1 MKSLLWLVLCLCALV
16 APRAHAEGEATTAL
30 FARVDGADVRLAIE
44 VKVPFGWYVASG
56 PTLADAGQEGAIV
69 LPTKLTVSGVDATF
83 GPWRFPK
90 PDVKL
95 QEFSTPALETYTH
108 HGTFT
113 IYRRGTLAAGVSV
126 DALKVEINGQTCKE
140 GDEGVCVPWKETLT
154 PRATG
159 GDALFAAFP
168 ADLAASEAAKVEART
183 NDAPRASGADA
194 AVVTGSKSTS
204 SGANAKDEVESEEAG
219 AESSLFWFLVS
230 AVMWGLV
237 TLLMPCTYPMIPIT
251 ISYFTKQAE
260 KRGTSTLPLSLAY
273 GAGIV
278 LIFVLIGLFFG
289 PVITR
294 FATHPITNIVL
305 GVAFVYFALVLFG
318 MFNLQAPA
326 FLMNVAGSASRKG
339 GYAGVFLMGA
349 TLVVTSFTCTAP
361 FVGTLLSTGASSGN
375 LGRVALGMGVFGLTM
390 AIPFVFLSL
399 VPSRAKSLQGTAG
412 EWMKTLKVYLGF
424 VELAA
429 SLKFFSQAEY
439 AWQLGFLPREL
450 FLALTF
456 AILFAA
462 TAYLFGWIRMRD
474 ELGQED
480 SASISPKRM
489 FGGLVNLCLAAY
501 CAYGMLGNR
510 LDPVLSSYVPPYS
523 NRIAS
528 AASGATTSSGP
539 TIVTDDFDAA
549 VAAAIREKKQLLVNF
564 TGFT

>member
-1 MKSLLWLVLCLCALV
+1 MKSLLWLVLSLCALV
-16 APRAHAEGEATTAL
+16 APRAHAEGEATAAL
-30 FARVDGADVRLAIE
+30 HARVDGTDVRLALEI
-44 VKVPFGWYVASG
+44 KVPFQWYVASG

-95 QEFSTPALETYTH
+95 QEFSTPPVETYVH

-113 IYRRGTLAAGVSV
+113 VYRRGKLAAGASI

-140 GDEGVCVPWKETLT
+140 GDEGICVPWRETLGPQT
-154 PRATG
+154 SG

-168 ADLAASEAAKVEART
+168 KDLAASEAAAVEAPKSEATKPPSREV
-183 NDAPRASGADA
+183 DAKG
-194 AVVTGSKSTS
+194 STS
-204 SGANAKDEVESEEAG
+204 RPSRLDDDAAG
-219 AESSLFWFLVS
+219 AESSLFWFVLQ
-230 AVMWGLV
+230 AVLWGLV

-260 KRGTSTLPLSLAY
+260 KRKTSTLPLSLAY

-318 MFNLQAPA
+318 MVNLQPPA
-326 FLMNVAGSASRKG
+326 FLMNVAGSASQKG
-339 GYAGVFLMGA
+339 GYLGVFLMGA

-361 FVGTLLSTGASSGN
+361 FVGTLLSTSGSSGS

-390 AIPFVFLSL
+390 AVPFVFLSL
-399 VPSRAKSLQGTAG
+399 VPSRARSLQGTAG

-439 AWQLGFLPREL
+439 AWQLGYLPREL
-450 FLALTF
+450 FLALTL

-462 TAYLFGWIRMRD
+462 AAYLFGWIRMRD

-489 FGGLVNLCLAAY
+489 LGGLVNLCLAAY

-523 NRIAS
+523 NRIEN

-539 TIVTDDFDAA
+539 TIVKDDFDAA